1 MRFKEGDMVV
11 FNEEYILK
19 LYERGRNVE
28 FNGIEDV
35 IRHIANGNKPM
46 RLRTVEYTTNFGVI
60 DSFKEYGNY
69 FNINLKEIRHLKR
82 KIRRI
87 K

>member
-1 MRFKEGDMVV
+1 MMFKEGDMVV
-11 FNEEYILK
+11 FNEEYISK
-19 LYERGRNVE
+19 LSERGENIE
-28 FNGIEDV
+28 YSGIEGV

-46 RLRTVEYTTNFGVI
+46 RLRKVKNKINFGII
-60 DSFKEYGNY
+60 DSFKEYGSC
-69 FNINLKEIRHLKR
+69 FSVNLKEVRRLKR

>member
-19 LYERGRNVE
+19 LYERGKNIE
-28 FNGIEDV
+28 FNGIKSA
-35 IRHIANGNKPM
+35 IKHIANGNKPM
-46 RLRTVEYTTNFGVI
+46 RLRKVENATSFGVI
-60 DSFKEYGNY
+60 RYFREYGEY
-69 FNINLKEIRHLKR
+69 FNINLKEVRHLKR